1 MNNPLIDPRDIKFVL
16 YEILNIDSLTSFG
29 KFSQFDHATFDATLD
44 LIENIAINE
53 CYPHFAAADKNGCGF
68 NGSDSSVVLPE
79 SIKKPLKA
87 YYDAGFIGITESS
100 EIGGMGLP
108 KAIGAVHGEFL
119 SAAHQPLLMYPALAH
134 GSMMLIS
141 NFGSEELKRIYVPK
155 MMNGE
160 WGGTMNLTEPQA
172 GSDVGRLTAKAVKQP
187 DGTYRITGQK
197 IFISA
202 GENDYYSNIVHPVLA
217 RIEGDPEG
225 TKGISIFIVPKFI
238 PDENGNPGKR
248 NDVKCSGVEHKM
260 GIKGCVTCT
269 MNFGDDGNCVGY
281 ILGKEREGMK
291 IMFQM
296 MNDFR
301 MGTATQA
308 QGVSSAA
315 YLHAASYAKGR
326 FQGTALKDM
335 TNPAAPMVP
344 IVEHPDVSRM
354 LLWMKSYV
362 DAQRMLIYNM
372 YYNMDL
378 AEVLTGE
385 EQKEAAGLVDFLVP
399 ICKAG
404 CSDRNVLITSE
415 AMQIFGGYGFCSDYP
430 IEQMMRN
437 SKILCI
443 FEGANG
449 IQGMDLVMR
458 KLIMNKDQLNYN
470 VFKKRIQ
477 KAIDEAYKSGVDD
490 SYIEPVERGVERL
503 DEYAVRM
510 KEWAGKFMFGQIL
523 SGATQFRKAIYML
536 AIAWMHV
543 WSLSAAFPK
552 MKALIG
558 DKKGAELKALIA
570 ENSEAAFYYSRVLT
584 SRFYIKEEFPQF
596 FGMIDGL
603 FSDEWTA
610 LEASADAF
618 PGTVEM

>member
-1 MNNPLIDPRDIKFVL
+1 
-16 YEILNIDSLTSFG
+16 
-29 KFSQFDHATFDATLD
+29 
-44 LIENIAINE
+44 
-53 CYPHFAAADKNGCGF
+53 
-68 NGSDSSVVLPE
+68 
-79 SIKKPLKA
+79 
-87 YYDAGFIGITESS
+87 
-100 EIGGMGLP
+100 
-108 KAIGAVHGEFL
+108 
-119 SAAHQPLLMYPALAH
+119 
-134 GSMMLIS
+134 MLIS
-141 NFGSEELKRIYVPK
+141 NFGTDELKKMFVPK
-155 MMNGE
+155 MMKGE

-172 GSDVGRLTAKAVKQP
+172 GSDVGRLSAKAVKQP
-187 DGTYRITGQK
+187 DGTYKITGQK

-202 GENDYYSNIVHPVLA
+202 GDGDYYSNIVHPVLA

-225 TKGISIFIVPKFI
+225 TKGISIFIVPKFLV
-238 PDENGNPGKR
+238 DENGNIGKR

-281 ILGKEREGMK
+281 LLGNERQGMK

-301 MGTATQA
+301 MGTAVCA

-326 FQGTALKDM
+326 LQGTAIKDM
-335 TNPAAPMVP
+335 TNPSAPMVP
-344 IVEHPDVSRM
+344 IVQHPDVARM

-362 DAQRMLIYNM
+362 DAQRMLIYSL

-378 AEVLTGE
+378 AEVLTGD
-385 EQKEAAGLVDFLVP
+385 EQKEAASLVDFLVP

-415 AMQIFGGYGFCSDYP
+415 AMQIFGGYGFCSGYP

-458 KLIMNKDQLNYN
+458 KLLMNPGQLNYN
-470 VFKKRIQ
+470 VFKKKMQ
-477 KAIDEAYKSGVDD
+477 TSIDAAYKNGVDV
-490 SYIEPVERGVERL
+490 SYIEPLERAVKRL
-503 DEYAVRM
+503 DEYVERM
-510 KEWAGKFMFGQIL
+510 KEWTVKFMFGQIL
-523 SGATQFRKAIYML
+523 SGATQFRKAIYMI

-543 WSLSAAFPK
+543 WSLSVAYPK
-552 MKALIG
+552 MKAFIG
-558 DKKGAELKALIA
+558 DKKGADLNSFISA
-570 ENSEAAFYYSRVLT
+570 NSEAAFYYGRVLS
-584 SRFYIKEEFPQF
+584 SRFYMKEEFPQF
-596 FGMIDGL
+596 FGMIEGL
-603 FSDEWTA
+603 FCDEWTV

>member
-1 MNNPLIDPRDIKFVL
+1 MNNPIIDTRDLKFVL
-16 YEILNIDSLTSFG
+16 YEILDVDSLTSFELYSG
-29 KFSQFDHATFDATLD
+29 FDHATFEATVD
-44 LIENIAINE
+44 LAESISVNE
-53 CYPHFAAADKNGCGF
+53 CYPHFADADKTGCSF
-68 NGSDSSVVLPE
+68 NGTDGSVKLPDSV
-79 SIKKPLKA
+79 KKPLKA
-87 YYDAGFIGITESS
+87 YYDAGFIGIVESP

-108 KAIGAVHGEFL
+108 MSIGAAHLEFI
-119 SAAHQPLLMYPALAH
+119 SAAHQPLLMYAALAH

-141 NFGSEELKRIYVPK
+141 NFGSDDLKKRFVPK
-155 MMNGE
+155 MMKGE

-187 DGTYRITGQK
+187 DGTYKITGQK

-217 RIEGDPEG
+217 RIDGDPEG
-225 TKGISIFIVPKFI
+225 TKGISIFIVPKFHV
-238 PDENGNPGKR
+238 DENGNPGKH
-248 NDVKCSGVEHKM
+248 NDVRCSGVEHKM

-269 MNFGDDGNCVGY
+269 MNFGDEGECVGY

-301 MGTATQA
+301 MGTASQA

-315 YLHAASYAKGR
+315 YIHAASYAKGR
-326 FQGTALKDM
+326 LQGTSLKDM
-335 TNPAAPMVP
+335 SNPSAPMVP
-344 IVEHPDVSRM
+344 IVEHPDVARM

-362 DAQRMLIYNM
+362 DGQRMLIYNM

-378 AEVLTGE
+378 AKVLTGD

-415 AMQIFGGYGFCSDYP
+415 AMQVFGGYGFCSDYP
-430 IEQMMRN
+430 VEQMMRN

-449 IQGMDLVMR
+449 IQGIDLVMR
-458 KLIMNKDQLNYN
+458 KLLMNPGQLNYN

-477 KAIDEAYKSGVDD
+477 AAVDAAYKNGVDD
-490 SYIEPVERGVERL
+490 AYIEPVERALERL
-503 DEYAVRM
+503 DEYVIRM
-510 KEWAGKFMFGQIL
+510 KEWSGKFMFGQVL
-523 SGATQFRKAIYML
+523 SGATQFRKAVYML

-543 WSLSAAFPK
+543 WSLSVAFPK
-552 MKALIG
+552 MKELIG
-558 DKKGAELKALIA
+558 DRKNAELKSMIA
-570 ENSEAAFYYSRVLT
+570 ENSEAAFYYGRVL
-584 SRFYIKEEFPQF
+584 SARFFIKEEFPQF
-596 FGMIDGL
+596 FGMIDAL
-603 FSDEWTA
+603 FTDEWLS
-610 LEASADAF
+610 LEALPDAF
-618 PGTVEM
+618 TGTVEI

>member
-1 MNNPLIDPRDIKFVL
+1 MNNPLIDTRDIRFVL
-16 YEILNIDSLTSFG
+16 YEILNVDTLTTHE
-29 KFSQFDHATFDATLD
+29 KFSGFDHDTFDATID
-44 LIENIAINE
+44 LVENISVNE
-53 CYPHFAAADKNGCGF
+53 CFPHFADADKTGCIF
-68 NGSDSSVVLPE
+68 NGADGSVKLPE

-87 YYDAGFIGITESS
+87 YYDAGFIGIVEKP
-100 EIGGMGLP
+100 EMGGMGLP
-108 KAIGAVHGEFL
+108 MAVGAVHMEFI
-119 SAAHQPLLMYPALAH
+119 SAAHQPLLMYAGLAH
-134 GSMMLIS
+134 GSMMLIQ
-141 NFGSEELKRIYVPK
+141 NFGSDALKKMFVPK
-155 MMNGE
+155 MMKGE

-172 GSDVGRLTAKAVKQP
+172 GSDVGRLSAKAVKQA
-187 DGTYRITGQK
+187 DGTYKITGQK

-202 GENDYYSNIVHPVLA
+202 GDGDYYSNIAHPVLA

-225 TKGISIFIVPKFI
+225 TKGISIFIVPKFLV
-238 PDENGNPGKR
+238 DENGNIGKK

-281 ILGKEREGMK
+281 LLGSERQGMK

-301 MGTATQA
+301 MGTASQA

-326 FQGTALKDM
+326 LQGTAIRDM
-335 TNPAAPMVP
+335 TNPSAPMVP
-344 IVEHPDVSRM
+344 IVQHPDVARM

-378 AEVLTGE
+378 AEVLRGDE
-385 EQKEAAGLVDFLVP
+385 KKEAAGLVDFLVP

-430 IEQMMRN
+430 VEQMMRN

-458 KLIMNKDQLNYN
+458 KLLMNPDQLNYK
-470 VFKKRIQ
+470 VFKKRMQ
-477 KAIDEAYKSGVDD
+477 ASVDAAYKSGVDA
-490 SYIEPVERGVERL
+490 SYIEPLVRGVKRL
-503 DEYAVRM
+503 DEYVERM
-510 KEWAGKFMFGQIL
+510 KEWTGKFMFAQIL
-523 SGATQFRKAIYML
+523 SGATQFRKAIYMI

-543 WSLSAAFPK
+543 WSLSVAYPK

-558 DKKGAELKALIA
+558 DKKGADLNSYIS
-570 ENSEAAFYYSRVLT
+570 ENSEAAFYYGRVLS
-584 SRFYIKEEFPQF
+584 SRFYMKEEFPQF

-603 FSDEWTA
+603 FCDEWTV
-610 LEASADAF
+610 LEACADAF

>member
-1 MNNPLIDPRDIKFVL
+1 MKNPVIDTRDIKFVL
-16 YEILNIDSLTSFG
+16 YEILNIDSLSSFEMYSG
-29 KFSQFDHATFDATLD
+29 FDHAVFDATVD
-44 LIENIAINE
+44 LIENISVNE
-53 CYPHFAAADKNGCGF
+53 CYPYFADADKTGCSY
-68 NGSDSSVVLPE
+68 NGSEGSVKLPE
-79 SIKKPLKA
+79 SIKKPLNA
-87 YYDAGFIGITESS
+87 YYNAGFIGIVESP

-108 KAIGAVHGEFL
+108 MSVGAAHLEFI
-119 SAAHQPLLMYPALAH
+119 SAAHQPLLMYAALAH

-141 NFGSEELKRIYVPK
+141 NFGSDDLKKKFVPK
-155 MMNGE
+155 MMKGE

-187 DGTYRITGQK
+187 DGTYKITGRK

-217 RIEGDPEG
+217 RIEGDPDG
-225 TKGISIFIVPKFI
+225 TRGISIFIVPKFLV
-238 PDENGNPGKR
+238 DEDGNIGKR
-248 NDVKCSGVEHKM
+248 NDVRCSGIEHKM

-269 MNFGDDGNCVGY
+269 MNFGDEENCTGY

-301 MGTATQA
+301 MGTASQA

-326 FQGTALKDM
+326 LQGVSFKNMAD
-335 TNPAAPMVP
+335 PSAPMVP
-344 IVEHPDVSRM
+344 IIEHPDVARM

-362 DAQRMLIYNM
+362 DAQRMLIYYM

-378 AEVLTGE
+378 AKVLTGD
-385 EQKEAAGLVDFLVP
+385 EQKESAGLVDFLVP

-415 AMQIFGGYGFCSDYP
+415 AMQVLGGYGFCSDYP
-430 IEQMMRN
+430 VEQMMRN

-449 IQGMDLVMR
+449 IQGIDLVMR
-458 KLIMNKDQLNYN
+458 KLLMNPGQLNYN
-470 VFKKRIQ
+470 VFKKRIL
-477 KAIDEAYKSGVDD
+477 KTVDDAYKNSVDD
-490 SYIEPVERGVERL
+490 SYIEPVERAVERL
-503 DEYAVRM
+503 DEYVMRM
-510 KEWAGKFMFGQIL
+510 KEWSGKMMFGQIL

-536 AIAWMHV
+536 AIAWMHL
-543 WSLSAAFPK
+543 WSLSVAFPK

-558 DKKGAELKALIA
+558 GKKGNELNSLLA
-570 ENSEAAFYYSRVLT
+570 ENSEAAFYYGRVIS
-584 SRFYIKEEFPQF
+584 SRFFIKEEFPQF

-603 FSDEWTA
+603 FTDEWME
-610 LEASADAF
+610 LEASPDAF
-618 PGTVEM
+618 TGTVEI

>member
-1 MNNPLIDPRDIKFVL
+1 MNNPLIDTRDIKFVL
-16 YEILNIDSLTSFG
+16 YEILNVDSLTSYE
-29 KFSQFDHATFDATLD
+29 KFSGFDHDTFDATID
-44 LIENIAINE
+44 LVENICVNE
-53 CYPHFAAADKNGCGF
+53 CFPHFADADKTGCSF
-68 NGSDSSVVLPE
+68 NGADGSVTLPD

-87 YYDAGFIGITESS
+87 YYDAGFIGIVESP

-108 KAIGAVHGEFL
+108 MSVGAAHMEFV
-119 SAAHQPLLMYPALAH
+119 SAAHQPLLMYAGLAH

-141 NFGSEELKRIYVPK
+141 NFGSDELKKVFVPK
-155 MMNGE
+155 MMKGE

-172 GSDVGRLTAKAVKQP
+172 GSDVGRLTAKAVKQA
-187 DGTYRITGQK
+187 DGTYKITGQK

-202 GENDYYSNIVHPVLA
+202 GDGDYYSNIAHPVLA

-238 PDENGNPGKR
+238 PDEKGNPGKR
-248 NDVKCSGVEHKM
+248 NDVKCTGVEHKM

-269 MNFGDDGNCVGY
+269 MSFGDDDNCVGY

-301 MGTATQA
+301 MGTASQA

-326 FQGTALKDM
+326 LQGTALKDM

-378 AEVLTGE
+378 AHVLTGE
-385 EQKEAAGLVDFLVP
+385 DQKEAAGLLDFLVP

-415 AMQIFGGYGFCSDYP
+415 AMQVFGGYGFCSDYP
-430 IEQMMRN
+430 VEQMMRN

-458 KLIMNKDQLNYN
+458 KLLMNKDQLNYK

-477 KAIDEAYKSGVDD
+477 SAIDDAYKNGVDD
-490 SYIEPVERGVERL
+490 SYIEPVERAVERL
-503 DEYAVRM
+503 DEYVERM
-510 KEWAGKFMFGQIL
+510 KEWSGQFQFGRIL

-543 WSLSAAFPK
+543 WSLSVAFPK
-552 MKALIG
+552 MKALVG
-558 DKKGAELKALIA
+558 DKKGAELKAVLA
-570 ENSEAAFYYSRVLT
+570 DNSEAAFYYGRVLS

-596 FGMIDGL
+596 FGMVDGL
-603 FSDEWTA
+603 FSDEWIT
-610 LEASADAF
+610 LEAMADAF
-618 PGTVEM
+618 TGTVEM